1 MIPAPL
7 RAAASRVAASL
18 WFVPALMVL
27 AGVGLAILL
36 VDLEPGVDLGSRWPR
51 VFGVGAD
58 GARSMLS
65 AIAQSM
71 ITVAGVIFSVTIV
84 ALANAASQYSPRVL
98 RTFLA
103 DRPTRLVLGTFVGVF
118 AYCLTVL
125 RTIRS
130 GDDTSF
136 VPSIAVLGGFLLAFA
151 GIGVLI
157 YFIHHIA
164 ASIQAAEILG
174 RITAV
179 TLRAVERLFPEDL
192 GVPAHSGAA
201 FAQLEDRWTALAA
214 RQGGYLVSVDEEGL
228 LAFAAKRGRVLRME
242 CGIGEFVVEGA
253 TLASLHGREPASE
266 ADVAAL
272 NRCYAFEAQRN
283 IDQDAGFGLQQ
294 LVDVGVKALSPGIN
308 DTTTALMCIDRLTEI
323 LVRLARRRI
332 ESPLRRDGGEVRVIA
347 MGASFASLVD
357 VAYGQLFDN
366 AGGKRIVLERL
377 AWSVAQVLSEVRE
390 AGRRRALEAW
400 AARVTGALR
409 RPAQPVEH
417 ASR

>member
-1 MIPAPL
+1 VIPAPL
-7 RAAASRVAASL
+7 RAAASRVAGSL
-18 WFVPALMVL
+18 WFLPALMVL

-36 VDLEPGVDLGSRWPR
+36 VGVEPGVDLGSRWPR
-51 VFGVGAD
+51 IFGAGAD

-84 ALANAASQYSPRVL
+84 ALSNAASQYSPRVL

-103 DRPTRLVLGTFVGVF
+103 DRPTRFVLGTFVGVF

-125 RTIRS
+125 RTIRG
-130 GDDTSF
+130 GDHGAF
-136 VPSIAVLGGFLLAFA
+136 VPSIAVLAGFLLAFA

-179 TLRAVERLFPEDL
+179 TLRAVDRLFPNAL
-192 GVPAHSGAA
+192 GEPAEGGAA
-201 FAQLEDRWTALAA
+201 FALLEDRWAPLAA
-214 RQGGYLVSVDEEGL
+214 CASGYLVSVDEQGL

-242 CGIGEFVVEGA
+242 RGIGEFVIEG
-253 TLASLHGREPASE
+253 TPLASLQGREPASE
-266 ADVAAL
+266 ADAAAL
-272 NRCYAFEAQRN
+272 NRCYAFDSQRS
-283 IDQDAGFGLQQ
+283 IEQDAAFGLQQ

-308 DTTTALMCIDRLTEI
+308 DTTSALMCIDRLTEI

-332 ESPLRRDGGEVRVIA
+332 ESPLRRDGGEVRVVAI
-347 MGASFASLVD
+347 GASFASLLE
-357 VAYGQLFDN
+357 VAYAQILDN
-366 AGGKRIVLERL
+366 GRGKRIVLERL
-377 AWSVAQVLSEVRE
+377 EWSVAQVLAATRDPE
-390 AGRRRALEAW
+390 RRAVLGGW
-400 AARVTGALR
+400 QARFTGAN
-409 RPAQPVEH
+409 AA
-417 ASR
+417 AS